1 MSLARF
7 AIRRL
12 LWTVPLVLVVMLATF
27 ALLRGAG
34 GDPFRPPPGFS
45 GVPEAYQR
53 ELRDFYRLDEPWPV
67 EFASYVVNVFTLDF
81 GPSLVHRD
89 LLVDQVVEDS
99 FPITLELVLL
109 AALWAVP
116 LGIALGVWAGAH
128 RSGAA
133 DFAATSAASILL
145 VVPVFFVAFVLR
157 RYLVSEWH
165 LFPTGWDG
173 WDSKLL
179 PVFALGLAPVGY
191 VARLVRA
198 AVVETLAE
206 DFVRAARARGLRR
219 NRIVW
224 VHVLRN
230 SLTPLVAGAIPML
243 ALLVTGAFFVE
254 QAFAIPGA
262 SSFFV
267 DAARSRD
274 FPLLLGL
281 SVALA
286 VVVLL
291 ANALSDILLAVI
303 DPRVRDGIRA

>member
-12 LWTVPLVLVVMLATF
+12 LWTVPLVLLVMLATF

-53 ELRDFYRLDEPWPV
+53 ELRDFYRLDEPWAV
-67 EFASYVVNVFTLDF
+67 EFAIYVEHVFTLEF
-81 GPSLVHRD
+81 GPSLVQRG
-89 LLVDQVVEDS
+89 LLVDQVVEES

-116 LGIALGVWAGAH
+116 LGVVLGLWAGTH
-128 RSGAA
+128 RSAAA
-133 DFAATSAASILL
+133 DFLATSAATFVL

-165 LFPTGWDG
+165 LFPPGWDG

-179 PVFALGLAPVGY
+179 PTFALGLAPVGY
-191 VARLVRA
+191 VARLVRG

-206 DFVRAARARGLRR
+206 DYVRAARARGLTRTR
-219 NRIVW
+219 VVW

-230 SLTPLVAGAIPML
+230 SVTPLLAAAIPMF
-243 ALLVTGAFFVE
+243 ALLITGAFFVE
-254 QAFAIPGA
+254 AAFGVPGA

-267 DAARSRD
+267 DGARSRD

-281 SVALA
+281 TAALS
-286 VVVLL
+286 VVVLV
-291 ANALSDILLAVI
+291 ANAISDILLAIV
-303 DPRVRDGIRA
+303 DPRVREEQAR